1 MYIELIIYIYCLY
14 IYIIIHH
21 APIEH
26 PAKTRLRFGPGV
38 HDAACSTCC
47 LVRRGA
53 ASLEAVLAM
62 LQLLLDSGEAGP
74 SAANGKH

>member
-1 MYIELIIYIYCLY
+1 MFVYIY